1 MELEELRSKIKK
13 NCTVPNNGIGVLH
26 YTKHFMSIVESDRF
40 ILSKF
45 AQSNDKRESYDRLQ
59 RREEIDKYRYM
70 STTSYKRT
78 LENIYSFRN
87 PVLWMYYADKYEGV
101 AFSIDANK
109 IIDDYKNYIVNYG
122 YIEYIR
128 GIHDDLTTEE
138 YLMCK
143 SEEWEYEQEYRII
156 FKDIMEIKGIKKYI
170 NRVFFGFDCKSDFKR
185 KIKDN
190 LENAEFHDTD
200 FDILDGRINCYP
212 PLQNPYNI

>member
-1 MELEELRSKIKK
+1 MELEELRGKIKD
-13 NCTVPNNGIGVLH
+13 NRIVPNDGIGVLH
-26 YTKHFMSIVESDRF
+26 YTKNFMRIVESDTF
-40 ILSKF
+40 KLSDF
-45 AQSNDKRESYDRLQ
+45 LESNDKRESFVRLNK
-59 RREEIDKYRYM
+59 REQIDAYRYI
-70 STTSYKRT
+70 STTSYKDPMK
-78 LENIYSFRN
+78 NIYSYRN
-87 PVLWMYYADKYEGV
+87 PVLWMYYAGNYDGV
-101 AFSIDANK
+101 AFNIDVNSIIN
-109 IIDDYKNYIVNYG
+109 DYKDHIVNYG